1 MIGKTTP
8 QREGEGNQ
16 NSGQGGSPQSDTSD
30 NTAFTSESYTS
41 TFSAGSD
48 QPQPGSSPT
57 LDDQQEGLPEEI
69 KRKTYPSSNLVSA
82 EDELFEDLK
91 EHSLEDSDKV
101 VVINEDGKAIW
112 AMPTV
117 FHQYVLQ
124 KLLQIVNKCSEEEN
138 PLLAQADIPLLVDK
152 KTKRCRH
159 PDVSIWGPGRLEVEE
174 DGDAGQKFISVE
186 GMPGECAMNPNV
198 IIEFSWTNRIEN
210 ELWKLQEQMKEYVE
224 DLGTVNLGLLVKAIP
239 VKGKKCPSLEDLS
252 VPLTGF
258 DVYCFRSRETTD
270 TTPEPILKYRLGTDE
285 ATTVIEISGRD
296 LGRRDPAEAVRIP
309 LSAIR
314 RVCEKWGLKFKAEA
328 T

>member
-1 MIGKTTP
+1 MIEKTTP
-8 QREGEGNQ
+8 QQEGKQ
-16 NSGQGGSPQSDTSD
+16 NYLQGGSPQSDTSD
-30 NTAFTSESYTS
+30 STTFASKSCTS
-41 TFSAGSD
+41 TYSSGSD
-48 QPQPGSSPT
+48 PPQPGSSPT
-57 LDDQQEGLPEEI
+57 LEDPQEGLPEEI
-69 KRKTYPSSNLVSA
+69 MRKTYPTSNLVSA

-91 EHSLEDSDKV
+91 EHSMEDSDKV
-101 VVINEDGKAIW
+101 IVINQDGKAIW
-112 AMPTV
+112 AMPSV

-124 KLLQIVNKCSEEEN
+124 KLLQIINKCSEEED

-186 GMPGECAMNPNV
+186 GMPGECAMNPHV
-198 IIEFSWTNRIEN
+198 IIEFSWTNQIEN

-224 DLGTVNLGLLVKAIP
+224 DLGTVNLGLLIKAIP

-252 VPLTGF
+252 VPLAGF
-258 DVYCFRSRETTD
+258 DVYCFRSRVTTD
-270 TTPEPILKYRLGTDE
+270 TTSEPILKYRLGTDE

-296 LGRRDPAEAVRIP
+296 LGRRNPAEAVRIP